1 MSLSDEQ
8 DFVRVCYYG
17 NPGSGKT
24 TDVAYAAKLGPVLA
38 LLSENGMHRK
48 PLAKLGVPTDLIDPF
63 RNVDYDAM
71 RERIYRVRTDLHD
84 EPGSWAAIA
93 LDSATELTRVWL
105 GSIVD
110 GVYENAQ
117 RLAAA
122 RGEAPDDKKRYFV
135 SRDYYG
141 QITQQWQRILRDV
154 ADLPCHVA
162 FTAHVRRDVDE
173 DDGMVR
179 YGPDLPP
186 ATQAN
191 LMGHVG
197 ILIHTKEAGTFD
209 DGRTVLVGYTHNSGK
224 FITKDRL
231 HSLPRVLAFPT
242 LDRVIAYVEGDL
254 TEDNDPVQQELM
266 DWDKARKSN
275 NDKE

>member
-1 MSLSDEQ
+1 MPLSDEQ
-8 DFVRVCYYG
+8 DFLRVCYYG

-24 TDVAYAAKLGPVLA
+24 TAVASGARLGRVLA

-48 PLAKLGVPTDLIDPF
+48 PLEDLGIPTALIEPV
-63 RNVDYDAM
+63 RKVDFDSM
-71 RERIYRVRTDLHD
+71 RESIYKIRTDLYD
-84 EPGSWAAIA
+84 EPGSWSAIV

-105 GSIVD
+105 ESIVD
-110 GVYENAQ
+110 GKYQEVE
-117 RLAAA
+117 RTAAA
-122 RGEAPDDKKRYFV
+122 RGESPDPKNRFFV

-141 QITQQWQRILRDV
+141 QTTQQWQRILRDV

-186 ATQAN
+186 AMQAN

-197 ILIHTKEAGTFD
+197 VLIHTKEAGAFA

-224 FITKDRL
+224 FVTKDRL
-231 HSLPRVLAFPT
+231 NSLPRVLAFPT
-242 LDRVIAYVEGDL
+242 LDRVIGYVEGDL
-254 TEDNDPVQQELM
+254 TEDNDPVQQELL
-266 DWDKARKSN
+266 DWDKARKAKDN
-275 NDKE
+275 KE